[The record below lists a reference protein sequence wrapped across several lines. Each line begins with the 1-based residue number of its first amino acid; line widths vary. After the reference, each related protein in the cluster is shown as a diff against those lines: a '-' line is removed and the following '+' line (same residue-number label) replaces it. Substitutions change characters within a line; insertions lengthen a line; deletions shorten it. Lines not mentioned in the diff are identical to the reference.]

1 VVENDG
7 PKDKAMEIREMRS
20 LLLLTM
26 LSATLL
32 LVGCPKRDQ
41 VKEAPPASTEGGA
54 ATTPGAEGTVGTG
67 TAGQDEAAREAARLN
82 ERIIYFDFDN
92 ADIRPEFRDTIAA
105 HAKRLAGNTSLKIRL
120 EGHTDERGSR
130 EYNVG
135 LGERRAQSVRRALML
150 LGVGE
155 AQITTVS
162 YGEERPAV
170 QGDDEA
176 AWAKNRRVEIVN
188 LN

>member
-1 VVENDG
+1 
-7 PKDKAMEIREMRS
+7 MRNA
-20 LLLLTM
+20 LLLTI
-26 LSATLL
+26 LSATML
-32 LVGCPKRDQ
+32 LVGCPKREQ
-41 VKEAPPASTEGGA
+41 VKEAPPATEGGA
-54 ATTPGAEGTVGTG
+54 ATAPGAEGAVGQG
-67 TAGQDEAAREAARLN
+67 TASAEDAAAREQARLN

-105 HAKRLAGNTSLKIRL
+105 HAKKLAGNTSVRVRL

-130 EYNVG
+130 EYNIG

-176 AWAKNRRVEIVN
+176 AWAKNRRVEIVY